1 MPMTDDSLPVDKFS
15 RAAELRTLLEKYQRA
30 YYVDGRPLVS
40 DLEYDRLFDE
50 LSLIEKP

>member
-1 MPMTDDSLPVDKFS
+1 MHPKRRRPMPMTDDSLPVDKFS

-40 DLEYDRLFDE
+40 DLEKTPL
-50 LSLIEKP
+50 